1 MLKRGF
7 LLRRELAG
15 GPLIDFGCP
24 IHARILRMS
33 GNEISWTID
42 VSGNATGQ
50 TPTGGSCYPF
60 STSCQGTNNRLAAY
74 SYDAAGNVIYDGT
87 HHYLYDALGR
97 LLSVDNGSTAS
108 YVYNE
113 NGQRVRKN
121 TSSGWTDYFY
131 GIDGNVESEWNGSS
145 WPNQYVYDGARL
157 LAIYTNGTTGFI
169 HADHLGS
176 TRLVTGVSQIFTT
189 RK

>member
-1 MLKRGF
+1 
-7 LLRRELAG
+7 
-15 GPLIDFGCP
+15 
-24 IHARILRMS
+24 MS

-42 VSGNATGQ
+42 VWGNATGQ

-60 STSCQGTNNRLAAY
+60 STSSPGTNNQLAAY

-113 NGQRVRKN
+113 NGERVRKN
-121 TSSGWTDYFY
+121 TPSGWTEY
-131 GIDGNVESEWNGSS
+131 
-145 WPNQYVYDGARL
+145 
-157 LAIYTNGTTGFI
+157 
-169 HADHLGS
+169 
-176 TRLVTGVSQIFTT
+176 
-189 RK
+189 